1 MCRRTSCLGC
11 CAQPFHRGL
20 TCEAHAERRS
30 SKAEQDFRRW
40 MQETGTP
47 QCPTCGMAITK
58 QNIERQSTQYQECH
72 KMICRG
78 CSTRFCFKCRQVL
91 TEKFSCGCS
100 ASAHQFIDPITM
112 RAIPHLKGTKGKGG
126 GSKPRA
132 PAPVVHAGRGR
143 DRARR

>member
-72 KMICRG
+72 KMICRS
-78 CSTRFCFKCRQVL
+78 CSTRFCFKCLQVL

-112 RAIPHLKGTKGKGG
+112 RATPHLKCTKGKAG
-126 GSKPRA
+126 GSRPRA
-132 PAPVVHAGRGR
+132 PAPVVHTSRGRGR
-143 DRARR
+143 AQR